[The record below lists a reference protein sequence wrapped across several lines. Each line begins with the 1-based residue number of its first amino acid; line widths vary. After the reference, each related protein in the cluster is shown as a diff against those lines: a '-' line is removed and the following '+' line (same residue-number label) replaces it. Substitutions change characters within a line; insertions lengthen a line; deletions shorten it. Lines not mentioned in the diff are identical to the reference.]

1 MHVGNKRKDI
11 LVLDESPTQGSDD
24 TTITAEDKYPINL
37 TRPGRTFL
45 LSLYYN
51 GGSSLLF
58 VNAVKI
64 YPFKVNTHCV

>member
-24 TTITAEDKYPINL
+24 TTITAEDKYPINF
-37 TRPGRTFL
+37 TKPGRTFL

-51 GGSSLLF
+51 GGSSFLF
-58 VNAVKI
+58 VNAVKM